1 MPDKILDSPIRLSG
15 IKGITSD
22 TTLKI
27 SLFSPGGPNFPDM
40 SAEHFLTHFSSDIGC
55 RIFCRTWDNVE
66 HTLNNMPQF
75 I

>member
-1 MPDKILDSPIRLSG
+1 MPDKILDFLIRLSG
-15 IKGITSD
+15 IKDITSD
-22 TTLKI
+22 STLKI
-27 SLFSPGGPNFPDM
+27 YLDGPGGRNFPDM